1 MTNDPRSALN
11 RLIAAFEAHLDAAV
25 TGDEESPAVVA
36 AENALQD
43 VFFTYDD
50 ALFTAYGIEL
60 PFDIVDS
67 EGDEDDYDEDD
78 DEYDDYDEDGAP
90 PSHGQDV
97 GMADGAA
104 RPPTLKDIAGVT
116 GLSMS
121 TVSRALNGSPR
132 IGRRTRERIERE
144 AARLGY
150 QADLAG
156 SLLRA
161 ARPRN
166 IGLICRLDQEL
177 HFTYHNKILAEA
189 DERELRVIVQSI
201 GESLSAR
208 RAVRALNQ
216 LRCRAAIVVDPGS
229 IDGVAGADIGMH
241 LVFIGQEAPVAGA
254 DLVTSDNRRGMR
266 EIAEHLAALGHRRVI
281 YLDGPEG
288 RSAAERRS
296 AFREAVGGASLE
308 YEIVAAGARAD
319 DGYGAASRLLDPG
332 GSAHDGSVS
341 AMICY
346 NDQCAQGAMV
356 AILRSGRTPGR
367 DISLTGCDNSRIA
380 SSRAFNMTSIDRG
393 PAEVAR
399 IAVELASRRLD
410 DASGAE
416 PERRSVATRMVVR
429 GSTGAVGGGR

>member
-1 MTNDPRSALN
+1 
-11 RLIAAFEAHLDAAV
+11 
-25 TGDEESPAVVA
+25 
-36 AENALQD
+36 
-43 VFFTYDD
+43 
-50 ALFTAYGIEL
+50 
-60 PFDIVDS
+60 
-67 EGDEDDYDEDD
+67 
-78 DEYDDYDEDGAP
+78 
-90 PSHGQDV
+90 
-97 GMADGAA
+97 MADGAA
-104 RPPTLKDIAGVT
+104 RRPTLKDIAGVT

-144 AARLGY
+144 
-150 QADLAG
+150 
-156 SLLRA
+156 A

-216 LRCRAAIVVDPGS
+216 LRCCAAIVVDPGS
-229 IDGVAGADIGMH
+229 IDGIAGADIGMH
-241 LVFIGQEAPVAGA
+241 LVIIGQEAPVAGA

-296 AFREAVGGASLE
+296 AFREAAGGASLE